1 MSQYIPNAYQTP
13 NILVDRHLRKGL
25 IDNDQLAILVVL
37 IRETFGW
44 NNFDRHKKIS
54 ISRFMEFMPR
64 SSRSTIIRRLQGL
77 QEIGLIDTQ
86 KEPGKENQYKLSD
99 VFFNPTS
106 VTVTP
111 DQCQSDTGQAG
122 GSVTVTPD
130 QCQSDTGSSVTV
142 TPVLKTIL
150 NPSTK
155 TQRLNPDA
163 PPARAAVIAS
173 LQKLNFATSD
183 AGDLV
188 DRYGPE
194 AVNLQL
200 QRLEWGMRHAGWAA
214 KVKSRKGWIVGS
226 LKQAETGE
234 GYNIPEGFV
243 SSAER
248 DRAQAEREA
257 REAEHRRREAE
268 RQAAE
273 AAEAARETAINRAY
287 LDFLATLPQGDKA
300 DIQRTAMQLL
310 HGDAGG
316 FAWHRYQAGLKLGQE
331 LEDMPAVY
339 PVYLRH
345 LRSTAR
351 ARYPDADLPDPMLI
365 DDESEQTRKPER
377 RKHGAAKTAA
387 E

>member
-1 MSQYIPNAYQTP
+1 M
-13 NILVDRHLRKGL
+13 
-25 IDNDQLAILVVL
+25 
-37 IRETFGW
+37 
-44 NNFDRHKKIS
+44 
-54 ISRFMEFMPR
+54 
-64 SSRSTIIRRLQGL
+64 
-77 QEIGLIDTQ
+77 
-86 KEPGKENQYKLSD
+86 
-99 VFFNPTS
+99 
-106 VTVTP
+106 
-111 DQCQSDTGQAG
+111 
-122 GSVTVTPD
+122 
-130 QCQSDTGSSVTV
+130 
-142 TPVLKTIL
+142 
-150 NPSTK
+150 
-155 TQRLNPDA
+155 
-163 PPARAAVIAS
+163 
-173 LQKLNFATSD
+173 
-183 AGDLV
+183 
-188 DRYGPE
+188 
-194 AVNLQL
+194 
-200 QRLEWGMRHAGWAA
+200 
-214 KVKSRKGWIVGS
+214 KSRKGWIAGS
-226 LKQAETGE
+226 LKQAAESGE
-234 GYNIPEGFV
+234 GYNIPEGFI
-243 SSAER
+243 SGAER
-248 DRAQAEREA
+248 DRARADKLA
-257 REAEHRRREAE
+257 REAEHQRREAE